1 MTDWLLQHE
10 AALRAGAFAGVFT
23 LLAIVQSVWPFRRVD
38 ALLRRWARHL
48 SIVALGTL
56 LVRVVFPAAAIA
68 VAAQIEISGFGIL
81 QMPALEPMPF
91 ALEVLLGVIV
101 LDLAIYLQH
110 RIFHR
115 VPWLWRLHRMHHS
128 DTEFELSTAIRFHPL
143 EIALSMLIKI
153 LVVVICGIPAL
164 AVLLFEILLSAT
176 ALFSHADISLPARL
190 DRALRRVLVT
200 PDMHRIHHSVIPLE
214 TNSNFGFCL
223 SWWDRLFD
231 SYRAQAVRDPAQMP
245 IGLEHFR
252 ETREQRL
259 WSLLRQP
266 FLRER

>member
-1 MTDWLLQHE
+1 MMQWLLQHE
-10 AALRAGAFAGVFT
+10 IAVRAGSFAGVFA
-23 LLAIVQSVWPFRRVD
+23 LLAIVQMVWPFRRVD

-48 SIVALGTL
+48 SIVALGTA
-56 LVRVVFPAAAIA
+56 LVRIAFPLAAIA
-68 VAAQIEISGFGIL
+68 VAAEVEASRFGIL
-81 QMPALEPMPF
+81 QMAQLSKLPF
-91 ALEVLLGVIV
+91 ALEVLAGVLI

-164 AVLLFEILLSAT
+164 AVLLFEILLNAT
-176 ALFSHADISLPARL
+176 ALFSHTDISLPARL
-190 DRALRRVLVT
+190 DRGLRRVLVT

-231 SYRAQAVRDPAQMP
+231 SYRAHAVRDPAHMP
-245 IGLEHFR
+245 IGLERFR
-252 ETREQRL
+252 ETRDQRL
-259 WSLLRQP
+259 WALLRQP
-266 FLRER
+266 FDRER

>member
-1 MTDWLLQHE
+1 MSEWLLAHE
-10 AALRAGAFAGVFT
+10 VALRSGMFAAVFAI
-23 LLAIVQSVWPFRRVD
+23 LAMVQAIWPFRRVERV
-38 ALLRRWARHL
+38 LRRWARHL
-48 SIVALGTL
+48 TLVALGTL
-56 LVRVVFPAAAIA
+56 LVRLAFPVAAIA
-68 VAAQIEISGFGIL
+68 IAAEVEAAGFGIL
-81 QMPALEPMPF
+81 QLAQLDKMPF
-91 ALEVLLGVIV
+91 AVEVLLGVVV

-164 AVLLFEILLSAT
+164 AVLLFEILLNAT
-176 ALFSHADISLPARL
+176 ALFSHADISLPSTVDA
-190 DRALRRVLVT
+190 ALRRVLVT
-200 PDMHRIHHSVIPLE
+200 PDMHRIHHSVIPVE

-231 SYRAQAVRDPAQMP
+231 SYRAQSVRDPAQMP
-245 IGLEHFR
+245 IGLERFR
-252 ETREQRL
+252 ESREQAL
-259 WSLLRQP
+259 WPLLRQP

>member
-1 MTDWLLQHE
+1 MSEWLLQHE
-10 AALRAGAFAGVFT
+10 AALRAGVFAGVFA
-23 LLAIVQSVWPFRRVD
+23 LLGIAQSLWPFRRID

-48 SIVALGTL
+48 TIVALGTL
-56 LVRVVFPAAAIA
+56 LVRVAFPLAAIA
-68 VAAQIEISGFGIL
+68 VAAEVEISGFGIL
-81 QMPALEPMPF
+81 QLPLFDKVPF
-91 ALEVLLGVIV
+91 ALEVLAGVII

-128 DTEFELSTAIRFHPL
+128 DTEFELSTAIRFHPI

-164 AVLLFEILLSAT
+164 AVLLFEILLNAT
-176 ALFSHADISLPARL
+176 ALFSHADISLPARV

-223 SWWDRLFD
+223 SWWDRIFD
-231 SYRAQAVRDPAQMP
+231 SYRAQSVRNPADMP
-245 IGLEHFR
+245 IGLERFR
-252 ETREQRL
+252 ETREQAL
-259 WSLLRQP
+259 WPLLKQP
-266 FLRER
+266 FT